1 MEVIQAPSLD
11 FSFSEFNIPNY
22 RRRAQFSNIQRRGKE
37 AVGDPDCYLL
47 LDSCSL
53 VVNRGPSPSSY
64 SLPTAQLQSINP
76 ID

>member
-53 VVNRGPSPSSY
+53 VVNRTKQGPL
-64 SLPTAQLQSINP
+64 SLLLLPPYGSATIY
-76 ID
+76 